1 MVCVCIF
8 LYDGSN
14 RNGEAGGRTSVRKY
28 LQLYTQKCGLAKPVY
43 FHYFIHVHYSKPNRS
58 IICKCPIMFFS
69 CTRRILVLSRFRPIF
84 FIFFIYSSIF
94 RCVVG

>member
-14 RNGEAGGRTSVRKY
+14 RNGSVEAGGRTWVRKY
-28 LQLYTQKCGLAKPVY
+28 LQLYAQKCGLAKPVY

-58 IICKCPIMFFS
+58 IIFKCPIMFF
-69 CTRRILVLSRFRPIF
+69 L
-84 FIFFIYSSIF
+84 YS
-94 RCVVG
+94 